1 MILINDESHWILAV
15 SLVQSL
21 VGLLIETSALL
32 LLDCVVSRR
41 PPGRGLVGKEGILG
55 KLRIVGACQQIQM
68 CLSIF
73 LIRDSSTGM
82 F

>member
-21 VGLLIETSALL
+21 VGPLIETSALW
-32 LLDCVVSRR
+32 LLDCGMSRR
-41 PPGRGLVGKEGILG
+41 PRGRGLVGKEGIFG

-68 CLSIF
+68 CLSVF